1 MKIRVL
7 EKRLRKAESVL
18 RCEPNLFGDIMYA
31 LLWFAIAYYLGKPS
45 RNEKPFA
52 AYAKALGY
60 AGEAELNTALENK
73 HRDLWRRVLSAEIE
87 VFAKFDYRSDGPEF
101 GQVLERMRAGLPKS
115 YVDEFNRVV
124 REAKISVAWLHDES
138 NIAAYIRF
146 FA

>member
-18 RCEPNLFGDIMYA
+18 RCEPDLFGDIMYA

-52 AYAKALGY
+52 AYARALGY
-60 AGEAELNTALENK
+60 ASESELNTALENND
-73 HRDLWRRVLSAEIE
+73 RNLWKRVLSAEIE
-87 VFAKFDYRSDGPEF
+87 VFAKFDYRSDGPEL
-101 GQVLERMRAGLPKS
+101 GEVLGRMQAGLPKS
-115 YVDEFNRVV
+115 YVDQFTRVV

-138 NIAAYIRF
+138 NIASYIRF